1 MNWWLVL
8 VNLPG
13 LQHQRDADSK
23 VVRVRRSSC
32 FIGVGWRIL
41 LFSIIPH
48 YSAPGSMVFKAP
60 LVACGCAAISALGLC
75 RWEVELS
82 NSVIGYERRGMV

>member
-1 MNWWLVL
+1 VNWWLVL

-32 FIGVGWRIL
+32 FIGEGWRIL

-48 YSAPGSMVFKAP
+48 YSAPGSMVLKAP
-60 LVACGCAAISALGLC
+60 LVACGCAAISVLWVVSLGSGAFEFGDWL
-75 RWEVELS
+75 
-82 NSVIGYERRGMV
+82 